1 MEEVIFTL
9 IGTLVGGVCSIVATM
24 IANKHQQKI
33 IDQNRKFEVRP
44 WLVSFDE
51 NQDYNMREA
60 RNYPMEADGIKHP
73 GIEHFSVGVVK
84 NVGNSV
90 VLLEYLQS
98 ENVKYIPTCG
108 NVVEK
113 DGIVNLM
120 MILGDDTKESLQE
133 WKLYVKDI
141 YGNRYCYTINNPSIT
156 FKLGDSQEVH

>member
-1 MEEVIFTL
+1 MEEFICTL
-9 IGTLVGGVCSIVATM
+9 IGALVGGGCSIFATM

-51 NQDYNMREA
+51 NQDYNMHEA
-60 RNYPMEADGIKHP
+60 RNYPMEADGVRHSGKEP
-73 GIEHFSVGVVK
+73 FSVGVVK

-113 DGIVNLM
+113 DGIVNLLLF
-120 MILGDDTKESLQE
+120 LGDDTKESLRE

-156 FKLGDSQEVH
+156 FKLGDSQEAH